1 VSFLVNNCVL
11 LAARLAHQGAPN
23 DSYSQSIKLCLEFIN
38 ADACKEQ
45 LIVVDR
51 CMLRQSMNIPVADML
66 KGKDQSHKPCVQFES
81 AASKRRA
88 KQGDQVQKRGAAG
101 SDKRIERSACRCGRG
116 RLRVG

>member
-1 VSFLVNNCVL
+1 MSYLVNNCVL

-66 KGKDQSHKPCVQFES
+66 KGKDQSHKPSVQLES

-88 KQGDQVQKRGAAG
+88 KQGDQVQKRGRSEDERAA
-101 SDKRIERSACRCGRG
+101 A
-116 RLRVG
+116 RVATRRRADD